1 MFGSTSCNVGGT
13 WAEFFSWNT
22 LVCPKQPLQIQSFTS
37 RFPLIS
43 IRRVLI
49 NLIWFRYQNI
59 GRFGF
64 VLSHMWR
71 PLDCCTKTSF
81 FIQFGNF
88 LKTNITFYHS
98 FLLFKG
104 KLLFIPRDVTMTDQH
119 FWSAMF
125 HLQLMGRSLDYLW
138 SKTSGCCSLFS
149 LSNSFCFRCLRYVWT
164 RKVVYGDTDG
174 AT

>member
-1 MFGSTSCNVGGT
+1 M
-13 WAEFFSWNT
+13 W
-22 LVCPKQPLQIQSFTS
+22 PKQPLQIQSFTS
-37 RFPLIS
+37 RCPLIS
-43 IRRVLI
+43 IRPVLI

-59 GRFGF
+59 RRFGF

-88 LKTNITFYHS
+88 LKTNMTFYHS

-104 KLLFIPRDVTMTDQH
+104 KLLFTPRDVTMTDQH

-149 LSNSFCFRCLRYVWT
+149 LLKPFVSDVWGMCEQERLSMLTQMVPSSYISLSFRQHLI
-164 RKVVYGDTDG
+164 
-174 AT
+174 

>member
-13 WAEFFSWNT
+13 WAGFFSWNT
-22 LVCPKQPLQIQSFTS
+22 LVWPKQPLQIQSFTS
-37 RFPLIS
+37 RCPLIS

-88 LKTNITFYHS
+88 LKTNMTFYHS

-104 KLLFIPRDVTMTDQH
+104 KLLFTQRDITITDQY

-125 HLQLMGRSLDYLW
+125 HFHSDNTSSSHFVKPQSGAKGL
-138 SKTSGCCSLFS
+138 SK
-149 LSNSFCFRCLRYVWT
+149 
-164 RKVVYGDTDG
+164 
-174 AT
+174 